1 MKAWTYIV
9 GGGGSEIKKKQMD
22 AEENEK
28 DWEEKRKEG
37 HGMAPDGDNRNRHV
51 NSMHLA
57 AREHCPRCPSCR
69 L

>member
-28 DWEEKRKEG
+28 D
-37 HGMAPDGDNRNRHV
+37 
-51 NSMHLA
+51 
-57 AREHCPRCPSCR
+57 
-69 L
+69 